1 MNTSQVSALNSL
13 YTEMADAQKKLPV
26 AKANL
31 LSAEHRLSCINKK
44 LFTFIQTMD
53 ITIIETSM
61 NDDSQLNRSLLELE
75 VMDMSGDPQP
85 AALCETSQNGTN
97 VPWNLHL
104 RRQQLTSWMDFSP
117 LKGFFYFSVENN
129 FSCITLDEFIEFH
142 TLCVT
147 LFICQHHRVE
157 RG

>member
-1 MNTSQVSALNSL
+1 MNTSQVSALKTL
-13 YTEMADAQKKLPV
+13 YTEKADAQKKLQV

-53 ITIIETSM
+53 ITTIETSM
-61 NDDSQLNRSLLELE
+61 NDDSQLNPSLLEIE
-75 VMDMSGDPQP
+75 VMDASGDPQP
-85 AALCETSQNGTN
+85 AALSETSQSGDEHPMEPSLT
-97 VPWNLHL
+97 
-104 RRQQLTSWMDFSP
+104 REQLTSWMDFSP

-147 LFICQHHRVE
+147 LFICQIT
-157 RG
+157 G